1 MIVSKLLSL
10 SMALIM
16 SASATTSSGFDMD
29 YEGEINIYTGEPI
42 VDEEDTEQ
50 QTVAI
55 ADGVTYDYEQNEYT
69 YTLPNNNTISVRS
82 NVPDKM
88 ITTKSVSLYYDSDIL
103 AKLYLDGEELDTTDM
118 DLTEIED
125 VGSYAL
131 VISDADSEYQL
142 LSFTIVPEK
151 TGMISNYQM
160 PDGFEIVEV
169 AIDDEVQNI
178 SDKKIAK
185 MKNDGD
191 YLVSYKCKAS
201 KVEYVLKV
209 TIDHTP
215 PALEIDG
222 VDDDGRA
229 HGPVTVSGI
238 EKNDSVTVTKDGEK
252 FKLDK
257 EGYIKMPGKYEIS
270 VTDDAGNN
278 VTREFEIKFYLDRQ
292 GLLFGLLALAV
303 IISIVVYMVRARK
316 KLRVR

>member
-1 MIVSKLLSL
+1 
-10 SMALIM
+10 MALIM

-88 ITTKSVSLYYDSDIL
+88 ITTKSVSIYYDSDIL

-151 TGMISNYQM
+151 TGMIYNYQM

-209 TIDHTP
+209 TIDHTS

-238 EKNDSVTVTKDGEK
+238 EKDDSVTVTKDGEK